1 MILKLP
7 YPSIGQCLIEYPTPH
22 QSKTDINFWSFLW
35 ILVEGVGCL
44 HQPPLGGWRVP
55 GLPIRNCAGSSSNL
69 VPKGYQGERNRRD
82 VKKFFQRLYWFQD

>member
-44 HQPPLGGWRVP
+44 HQPPLGG
-55 GLPIRNCAGSSSNL
+55 
-69 VPKGYQGERNRRD
+69 GYRD
-82 VKKFFQRLYWFQD
+82 SLLETVREAPAIWYQRGTKVSAIDVT